1 MEIATLR
8 DWLSKIILK
17 DAIPLTKK
25 RDVNWSAVKK
35 FAGIGIGAAVLV
47 VLFLPATKEE
57 QTAFYEKSER
67 GSSTAIAEN
76 NPTQDTLAQLQ
87 AARTNVAAV
96 PSSLDHLYRN
106 ESGGGGSSRDR
117 NSSMILT
124 RGGADSRTQLPSGSR
139 ILVRLMQGAVVA
151 NQAMP
156 VIAVVAKDV
165 VQEDNLAIPQGAK
178 LFGEVSFDDGSERAQ
193 VSWRSIQFPDGRERQ
208 LNAIGVGQDGQVG
221 VNGKIH
227 SDALKNSIG
236 QTLTRFIGAYAEGS
250 MQRGPLGANQGGSDN
265 GLRNAVAETAKDR
278 AEAWAEGMKK
288 ERKWIELSSGA
299 EFYAVV
305 TQAFTFR
312 DPGATYGQ

>member
-1 MEIATLR
+1 MEVMTIKDR
-8 DWLSKIILK
+8 LSKLLLK
-17 DAIPLTKK
+17 DALPLTKK

-35 FAGIGIGAAVLV
+35 FAGIGIGVAVLV
-47 VLFLPATKEE
+47 VLFLPAPKEE
-57 QTAFYEKSER
+57 QTTFYEKSER
-67 GSSTAIAEN
+67 GSSNAIAEN

-87 AARTNVAAV
+87 GAGTNVAAV
-96 PSSLDHLYRN
+96 PSSLDHLYRS
-106 ESGGGGSSRDR
+106 ESGGGASRDR

-124 RGGADSRTQLPSGSR
+124 RGGSDSRTQLPSGSR
-139 ILVRLMQGAVVA
+139 ILVKLLQGAIVA

-156 VIAVVAKDV
+156 VIAVVAKEV
-165 VQEDNLAIPQGAK
+165 VQEDSLAIPQGAK

-227 SDALKNSIG
+227 SDAVKNTIG

-250 MQRGPLGANQGGSDN
+250 MQRGPLGANQGGGDN

-288 ERKWIELSSGA
+288 ERKWIELKAGA

-312 DPGATYGQ
+312 DPGATYGK